1 MEIKRSLSTTIFF
14 VFVGFINLSAQN
26 YQISFNGTGASSSVE
41 SVKVENLTQCTEI
54 NISGTD
60 ILNLSTEV
68 GVDELSYEPLNSL
81 QIYPNPSNGTC
92 FIDFMVYLSGNVMIK
107 IYDISGKEVLS
118 SSEYASQGY
127 CTYKITGLE
136 SGMFFIKIES
146 EYFSYTSKIVNNIS
160 KERQSQSV
168 CLEPVSGY
176 LREIV
181 ETNPVTMKNTKAVI
195 NMQYNEG
202 DLLKFTGKS
211 GVYSTVNMLTPTQS
225 QTVIFTF
232 IPCTDANGNNYSV
245 VKIGDQWW
253 MAENLNSGTY
263 VPITIPQAAGTKFC
277 MNINGVEDP
286 SCSMG
291 GLYEWNVL
299 MQETDPCNGSGA
311 PPNDV
316 CSSPIKGMCP
326 NGWHI
331 PSHYEWTTLARD
343 AGTDFGALEYNSTL
357 GVGVDEGG
365 HLKMNCT
372 TMWWDPNEAA
382 TNSTGFSG
390 IPGGDTWDGV
400 FEDFGQSSYFWT
412 SSATFNIYTYNP
424 WVYALNY
431 SVQFVGRSQYF
442 IENGFSCR
450 CIKD

>member
-1 MEIKRSLSTTIFF
+1 MKKLKRLIALFLTISC
-14 VFVGFINLSAQN
+14 IIPCYSQN
-26 YQISFNGTGASSSVE
+26 YQISFTGTGASTSVE

-60 ILNLSTEV
+60 ILNLSFEM
-68 GVDELSYEPLNSL
+68 GIDELSSEPFNPVL
-81 QIYPNPSNGTC
+81 IYPNPSAGMC
-92 FIDFMVYLSGNVMIK
+92 YIDFKAYSDDNISIR
-107 IYDISGKEVLS
+107 IYDLAGKIVLH
-118 SSEYASQGY
+118 SEQFVTQGY
-127 CTYKITGLE
+127 HTYKICGFGE
-136 SGMFFIKIES
+136 GMFFIKFES
-146 EYFSYTSKIVNNIS
+146 EYYSYTTKFINNIQDGS
-160 KERQSQSV
+160 KNSSIEIEDISGSSQQII
-168 CLEPVSGY
+168 EKNY
-176 LREIV
+176 IQH
-181 ETNPVTMKNTKAVI
+181 KNTKSVI
-195 NMQYNEG
+195 NMQYFEG
-202 DLLKFTGKS
+202 DLIKLTGKS
-211 GVYSTVNMLTPTQS
+211 GNYSTVYMLTPNQS
-225 QTVIFTF
+225 QTVTFTF
-232 IPCTDANGNNYSV
+232 IPCTDGDGNNYSV

-263 VPITIPQAAGTKFC
+263 VPITTPQAAGTKFC

-286 SCSMG
+286 SCPMG
-291 GLYEWNVL
+291 GLYEWNIL
-299 MQETDPCNGSGA
+299 MQETDPCNGNGA
-311 PPNDV
+311 PPNDRCDTPV
-316 CSSPIKGMCP
+316 QGMCP
-326 NGWHI
+326 DGWHI
-331 PSHYEWTTLARD
+331 PSHYEWTTLARTS
-343 AGTDFGALEYNSTL
+343 GTDFGALEYNSNL

-372 TMWWDPNEAA
+372 TMWWNPNEAA

-431 SVQFVGRSQYF
+431 SVPFVGRSQYF

>member
-1 MEIKRSLSTTIFF
+1 MKNRKIFTTVFF
-14 VFVGFINLSAQN
+14 VIFCFAHCYSQN
-26 YQISFNGTGASSSVE
+26 YQISFTGTGASTSVE
-41 SVKVENLTQCTEI
+41 SVKIENLTQCTEI
-54 NISGTD
+54 NISGND
-60 ILNLSTEV
+60 ILNLSSEV
-68 GVDELSYEPLNSL
+68 GIDELISEPFNLVL
-81 QIYPNPSNGTC
+81 IYPNPSAGMC
-92 FIDFMVYLSGNVMIK
+92 YIDFKAYSDEIISIRIYDLSGK
-107 IYDISGKEVLS
+107 TVLY
-118 SSEYASQGY
+118 SEQFVNQGDN
-127 CTYKITGLE
+127 TFKTDGL
-136 SGMFFIKIES
+136 SNGIFLLKLDNKH
-146 EYFSYTSKIVNNIS
+146 FSYTAKIIIDQSDNKSSQVNIEKLS
-160 KERQSQSV
+160 ESRQ
-168 CLEPVSGY
+168 
-176 LREIV
+176 EIT
-181 ETNPVTMKNTKAVI
+181 ETNSIKQKSTKAVI

-202 DLLKFTGKS
+202 DLLKLTGKS
-211 GVYSTVNMLTPTQS
+211 GNYSTVYMLTPSQS
-225 QTVIFTF
+225 QTVTFTF
-232 IPCTDANGNNYSV
+232 IPCTDDDGNNYSV

-286 SCSMG
+286 SCPMG
-291 GLYEWNVL
+291 GLYEWNIL

-311 PPNDV
+311 PPDDRCDN
-316 CSSPIKGMCP
+316 PIQGMCP
-326 NGWHI
+326 DGWHI
-331 PSHYEWTTLARD
+331 PSHYEWTTLAR
-343 AGTDFGALEYNSTL
+343 ASGTDFGALEYNSTL

-365 HLKMNCT
+365 NLKMSCT

-431 SVQFVGRSQYF
+431 SVPFVGRSQYF